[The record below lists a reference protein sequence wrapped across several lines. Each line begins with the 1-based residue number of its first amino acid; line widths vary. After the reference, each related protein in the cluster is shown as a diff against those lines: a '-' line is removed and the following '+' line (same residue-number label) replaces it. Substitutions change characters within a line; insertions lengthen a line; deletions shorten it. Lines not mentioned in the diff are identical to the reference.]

1 MKKIIL
7 LLALSASLF
16 AGLSLYE
23 KDLSGRL
30 VQVLGYQCDKVET
43 ASRSLMDGSITVYCD
58 DYSNV
63 YTVKKVGGYW
73 TIKVK

>member
-7 LLALSASLF
+7 LLALGASLF
-16 AGLSLYE
+16 AGLSQSE

-30 VQVLGYQCDKVET
+30 VEVLGYQCDVVEN
-43 ASRSLMDGSITVYCD
+43 ASRSLWDGSITVYCD